1 MKLKKREKI
10 IFLMTIFFAYT
21 KKNSYFQVQLNFLIK
36 KSFLFS
42 LNINVLI
49 HIVQKRIRHIAIK
62 CSRERNQQVNFI
74 SNQIVANNSKIHRGK
89 KIF

>member
-21 KKNSYFQVQLNFLIK
+21 KKFLFQVQLNFLIK

-89 KIF
+89 RIF